1 MTELEGQDWTGD
13 HPAKKTG
20 GEPGSGGTAQGLYS
34 DTVRVES
41 KAVNNKST
49 GTAVRSGDQN
59 GLG

>member
-41 KAVNNKST
+41 KAVNTRSACA
-49 GTAVRSGDQN
+49 AVGRANQP
-59 GLG
+59 